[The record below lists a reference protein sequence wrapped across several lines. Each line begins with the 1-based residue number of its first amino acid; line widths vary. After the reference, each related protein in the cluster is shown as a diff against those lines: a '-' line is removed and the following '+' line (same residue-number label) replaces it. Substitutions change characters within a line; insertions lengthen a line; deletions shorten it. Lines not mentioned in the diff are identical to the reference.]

1 MEWEWLNILGI
12 VGFASSGALVAM
24 EERYD
29 LLGVVFLAFATSFG
43 GGVLRNVLLG
53 QPVAVLFQQD
63 LLFGV
68 ALTAA
73 LVLFFL
79 PRAWVAPWR
88 RLETLF
94 DACGL
99 AAFSIQ
105 AAMLTT
111 QMGFPVAAVV
121 VAALLTGAG
130 GGIIR
135 DVLARRRP
143 AVFQPET
150 LYGVWAMVAAG
161 AIALGWPQRGWPIAF
176 LVAFVVIMRLASVV
190 YRWGLPVRDLTP
202 TAGSS
207 EKQ

>member
-1 MEWEWLNILGI
+1 MEWEWLNIVGI
-12 VGFASSGALVAM
+12 VAFASSGAIVAM

-68 ALTAA
+68 ALLAA
-73 LVLFFL
+73 VVMFLL
-79 PRAWVAPWR
+79 PRAWFAPWR
-88 RLETLF
+88 RLETFF

-105 AAMLTT
+105 AAMFTT
-111 QMGFPVAAVV
+111 QKGFPFVAVV

-161 AIALGWPQRGWPIAF
+161 AIALGWPQRGWPIAL
-176 LVAFVVIMRLASVV
+176 LVVFVVAMRMASVI
-190 YRWGLPVRDLTP
+190 YRWRLPVRDLAP
-202 TAGSS
+202 ASD
-207 EKQ
+207 EKP